1 VFLART
7 VHAGPGSRQLERM
20 CAPRSGGIKPQ
31 SISSNIEKLVV
42 ILTSVGLMRA
52 CLVLQ
57 LGWMLVV
64 VVGKGDGGGGGV
76 CVCVFSASPL
86 QRANWLKRSYAC
98 VGASSRSSEPAGA
111 FGAMTRYG
119 ATPAFAH
126 SLRRKLIRIILI
138 IRPPLLTTNKVF
150 L

>member
-1 VFLART
+1 
-7 VHAGPGSRQLERM
+7 M

-76 CVCVFSASPL
+76 CDLGVAASEGELAEEVVRLRGRVFA
-86 QRANWLKRSYAC
+86 Q
-98 VGASSRSSEPAGA
+98 
-111 FGAMTRYG
+111 FGACRCVWCDD
-119 ATPAFAH
+119 ALRCH
-126 SLRRKLIRIILI
+126 SS
-138 IRPPLLTTNKVF
+138 VYA
-150 L
+150 